1 MVEARGDGAACS
13 CDVAFN
19 AATPQNNMNTS
30 LLMLV
35 ALLLAAVTTQPNVR
49 AAGTEKPAAAASSTT
64 KEAGARKFN
73 RTVPFRGKVA
83 SLDAQKKTFTLS
95 GPKQR
100 VFQLSSDTQIEKGG
114 QPAAIEDITTG
125 DEARGLCQID
135 EDGQRVVIKASFG
148 PKVAKADSSKAKADP
163 VEVAAGT

>member
-1 MVEARGDGAACS
+1 MVEQRRNRAACS
-13 CDVAFN
+13 CDVAFH

-35 ALLLAAVTTQPNVR
+35 ALLLAAFTTQPNVR
-49 AAGTEKPAAAASSTT
+49 AAGAEKPAASSIT
-64 KEAGARKFN
+64 KEADARRFN

-83 SLDAQKKTFTLS
+83 ALDAQKKTFTLS

-100 VFQLSSDTQIEKGG
+100 VFQLSAETQIEKGG
-114 QPAAIEDITTG
+114 QPAAIGDIAAG

-135 EDGQRVVIKASFG
+135 EDGQRIVIKASFG
-148 PKVAKADSSKAKADP
+148 PKVAKTSPGKDTSTPS
-163 VEVAAGT
+163 EVAAGT

>member
-1 MVEARGDGAACS
+1 MVEARGNGAACS

-30 LLMLV
+30 LLMLM
-35 ALLLAAVTTQPNVR
+35 ALLFAAATTQPNVR
-49 AAGTEKPAAAASSTT
+49 AAGAEKPAAASTTT

-83 SLDAQKKTFTLS
+83 ALDAQKKTFTLS

-100 VFQLSSDTQIEKGG
+100 VFQLSADTQIEKGG
-114 QPAAIEDITTG
+114 QPAAIEDIATG

-148 PKVAKADSSKAKADP
+148 PKVAKADPGKSKADP
-163 VEVAAGT
+163 TEVAAGN

>member
-1 MVEARGDGAACS
+1 MVEQRGNRAACS

-30 LLMLV
+30 MLMLV
-35 ALLLAAVTTQPNVR
+35 ALLLAAFTSQPNVR
-49 AAGTEKPAAAASSTT
+49 AAGAEKPAASSTT
-64 KEAGARKFN
+64 KEAGTRKFN

-83 SLDAQKKTFTLS
+83 ALDAQKKTFTLS

-100 VFQLSSDTQIEKGG
+100 VFQLSTDTQIEKGG
-114 QPAAIEDITTG
+114 QPAGIEDITAG

-135 EDGQRVVIKASFG
+135 EDGHRVVIKASFG
-148 PKVAKADSSKAKADP
+148 PKVAKNDPGKSKVDADEA
-163 VEVAAGT
+163 AAGT

>member
-1 MVEARGDGAACS
+1 MVEGRWSGAACS
-13 CDVAFN
+13 CDVAFH

-35 ALLLAAVTTQPNVR
+35 ALLLAAFTTQPNVR
-49 AAGTEKPAAAASSTT
+49 AAGAEKPAAASTT
-64 KEAGARKFN
+64 KEAGPRKFN

-83 SLDAQKKTFTLS
+83 ALDAQKKTFTLS

-100 VFQLSSDTQIEKGG
+100 VFQLSTDTQIEKGG
-114 QPAAIEDITTG
+114 QPAAMEDIAAG

-148 PKVAKADSSKAKADP
+148 PKVAKTGPDKDKADP
-163 VEVAAGT
+163 AEVAAGS

>member
-1 MVEARGDGAACS
+1 M
-13 CDVAFN
+13 
-19 AATPQNNMNTS
+19 
-30 LLMLV
+30 LMLV
-35 ALLLAAVTTQPNVR
+35 ALLLAAFTTQPNVR
-49 AAGTEKPAAAASSTT
+49 AAGAEKPAASSTT
-64 KEAGARKFN
+64 KEAGSRKFN

-83 SLDAQKKTFTLS
+83 ALDAQKKTFTLS

-100 VFQLSSDTQIEKGG
+100 VFQLSTDTQIEKGG

-148 PKVAKADSSKAKADP
+148 PKVAKAGSGNAKADP
-163 VEVAAGT
+163 AEVAAGT

>member
-1 MVEARGDGAACS
+1 MVEARGNGAACS

-30 LLMLV
+30 LLMLM
-35 ALLLAAVTTQPNVR
+35 ALLFAAATTQPNVR
-49 AAGTEKPAAAASSTT
+49 AAGAEKPAASTTT

-83 SLDAQKKTFTLS
+83 ALDAQKKTFTLS

-100 VFQLSSDTQIEKGG
+100 VFQLSADTQIEKGG
-114 QPAAIEDITTG
+114 QPAAIEDIATG

-148 PKVAKADSSKAKADP
+148 PKVAKADPGKAKADP
-163 VEVAAGT
+163 AEVAAGN